1 MKEASGSEFA
11 FPAAAAA
18 RRIRQRKR
26 PVQERAQATVD
37 AVLEA
42 TLRVL
47 KKDGY
52 LALTTTQV
60 AKRAGVSVGTLY
72 QYFPDKASLVVA
84 LKLRYFERMVAAI
97 QTTAHEVEGQPL
109 PIAIPALIDGL
120 LRFKRSNLDLSIA
133 LREPMLALGGEAI
146 ARDAT
151 RRLVDATAEILRR
164 ARPEL
169 DDAVERARILNAAIE
184 GVLTSVIF
192 QSPRQITSPELQR
205 ELTRLA
211 LAYAT
216 A

>member
-1 MKEASGSEFA
+1 MKDASVSEFA

-42 TLRVL
+42 TLQVL

-97 QTTAHEVEGQPL
+97 QTAAREVEGQPL
-109 PIAIPALIDGL
+109 PTAIPALIEGL
-120 LRFKRSNLDLSIA
+120 LRFKRTNLDLSIA

-151 RRLVDATAEILRR
+151 RRLVDATAEIFRR

-169 DDAVERARILNAAIE
+169 DDAIERARILNAAIE

-192 QSPRQITSPELQR
+192 QSPRQVSSPELQR

>member
-1 MKEASGSEFA
+1 M
-11 FPAAAAA
+11 
-18 RRIRQRKR
+18 
-26 PVQERAQATVD
+26 
-37 AVLEA
+37 LEA
-42 TLRVL
+42 TLQVL

-84 LKLRYFERMVAAI
+84 LKVSYFEQMVTAVQSAAR
-97 QTTAHEVEGQPL
+97 EVQGQPL
-109 PIAIPALIDGL
+109 PAAIPALIEGL
-120 LRFKRSNLDLSIA
+120 LKFKRANLDLSIA

-164 ARPEL
+164 ARPRLTNPE
-169 DDAVERARILNAAIE
+169 ARARVLNAAVE
-184 GVLTSVIF
+184 GVLSSVIF
-192 QSPRQITSPELQR
+192 QAPREIASPELQR

-211 LAYAT
+211 LAYAR